1 MIACLAL
8 ALLVLPA
15 AAVVNVINQG
25 DDVFIGEQGLDV
37 SAATAGFNIA
47 WFASGTNPNT
57 DLPNSVITV
66 GDATNFY
73 IAPSNFVG
81 KDL

>member
-25 DDVFIGEQGLDV
+25 DDVFIGE
-37 SAATAGFNIA
+37 
-47 WFASGTNPNT
+47 
-57 DLPNSVITV
+57 
-66 GDATNFY
+66 
-73 IAPSNFVG
+73 
-81 KDL
+81 